1 MCRVLGSPS
10 QSLIRCNKKNVTCF
24 FFFIKSKHGFIKKQQ
39 GMNFQP
45 NFSRENACLIKSI
58 IVFISQGE
66 FVSHV
71 VMLEDLYVLTSGPCA
86 ADWRDPPL
94 Q

>member
-1 MCRVLGSPS
+1 M
-10 QSLIRCNKKNVTCF
+10 F
-24 FFFIKSKHGFIKKQQ
+24 FFFIRSKHGFIKKQQ

-86 ADWRDPPL
+86 AERPAIAVIRIVSALNFLAVKTDNSVK
-94 Q
+94 

>member
-1 MCRVLGSPS
+1 
-10 QSLIRCNKKNVTCF
+10 
-24 FFFIKSKHGFIKKQQ
+24 
-39 GMNFQP
+39 MNFQP